1 MSTCIYCRRSQQER
15 FPREHVIPK
24 SLGTFH
30 SSLTVGCVCRD
41 CNQHFG
47 KHLELRLA
55 RESVESV
62 VRLQYGI
69 RGNTAA
75 PKSRVTARI
84 NVPGPMF
91 GAKVVLGS
99 NAAGNGIEITY
110 LPQVD
115 IQSKGSEEWN
125 WYLEEDLVPTLLQEV
140 WPGGFK
146 NFLTS
151 QAELER
157 LRSRLRA
164 LGLPATQVV
173 RHDRIPPQ
181 TQLKARVTFQFYSN
195 LARSVAKI
203 AFNYLAYTMH
213 EDTNFLLCKD
223 FDAIRNYVR
232 HDINPGQGFVYFS
245 GSPRLDPAERK
256 GSAGDGHILVVG
268 WDAANE
274 GIICNLSLFNAMA
287 YRLTL
292 SRKYSGVWF
301 PFGNAHSFDCRR
313 RKVKREPFG
322 IWTP

>member
-1 MSTCIYCRRSQQER
+1 MEI
-15 FPREHVIPK
+15 
-24 SLGTFH
+24 
-30 SSLTVGCVCRD
+30 
-41 CNQHFG
+41 
-47 KHLELRLA
+47 RLA

-69 RGNTAA
+69 RSNPVAA

-110 LPQVD
+110 LPQVA

-125 WYLEEDLVPTLLQEV
+125 WYLEEDLDPKLLQELG
-140 WPGGFK
+140 PGGLKYFV
-146 NFLTS
+146 TS

-157 LRSRLRA
+157 LRSRLRG

-181 TQLKARVTFQFYSN
+181 TRLKARVTFQFYSN

-203 AFNYLAYTMH
+203 AFNYLAYTMN
-213 EDTNFLLCKD
+213 EDTEFLLCKD
-223 FDAIRNYVR
+223 FDAIRDYVR

-245 GSPRLDPAERK
+245 SSPRLDPAERT
-256 GSAGDGHILVVG
+256 GSAVDGHILVVG

-292 SRKYSGVWF
+292 TRKYSRIWF
-301 PFGNAHSFDCRR
+301 PLGSAHSFDCRS
-313 RKVKREPFG
+313 RKIKKEPFG